1 MDEHVC
7 DTENE
12 GIDLHHE
19 MLLFSEDHR
28 WYVSL
33 RSDDVEAVAQ
43 ISAPRCRMRWSW
55 RRVGRSRGRGRIG
68 LRSGSGRVGARSS
81 GGQTRVELIG
91 APQARP
97 VGAPPTSPS
106 RSVTPA
112 GAHGTAR
119 GPDPVP

>member
-43 ISAPRCRMRWSW
+43 ISAPRCRFEVGGGLVIGPFDTLEAEQ
-55 RRVGRSRGRGRIG
+55 RR
-68 LRSGSGRVGARSS
+68 LAAYCAYHDEMAE
-81 GGQTRVELIG
+81 QDAL
-91 APQARP
+91 
-97 VGAPPTSPS
+97 
-106 RSVTPA
+106 
-112 GAHGTAR
+112 H
-119 GPDPVP
+119 